1 MHVNDTDSYLI
12 YRINVFVSVVLKE
25 MYQKRNFED
34 EVIKTSTNME
44 DLKKHA
50 QQLRVL
56 IETVNDHEYFAVT
69 LQLKEGCE
77 VIRYTEE
84 GLDGSSYLVGEWGKA
99 GIPVVIMQTHQGKD
113 GPRGSYEE
121 TKKALERFPYLE
133 YIFAVGV
140 CGGVKGEVKLG
151 DVVVSAVIQ
160 DYSTLKIK
168 DGKWI
173 NRSPHWSISQRT
185 DFHHTLTRVANNAKA
200 GMVLSGNVL
209 MADAVAQKKV
219 LEASP
224 DGIAFEMEGHG
235 IASACDFLKRNVV
248 CMVVKGVSD
257 HADKDKAD
265 NWQPQAAMNA
275 AEALCKAMEKYPKIG
290 KITIRLVLMR

>member
-1 MHVNDTDSYLI
+1 MDSSFTY
-12 YRINVFVSVVLKE
+12 YINAFISVVLKE
-25 MYQKRNFED
+25 LYQKRKFEE
-34 EVIKTSTNME
+34 EVIKTSTNMA
-44 DLKKHA
+44 DLKK
-50 QQLRVL
+50 QQLHVL
-56 IETVNDHEYFAVT
+56 IETVNEYEYYAVM
-69 LQLKEGCE
+69 LQLREGCE

-84 GLDGSSYLVGEWGKA
+84 GLDGSSYLVGEWGEV
-99 GIPVVIMQTHQGKD
+99 GIPVVIIQTHQGKD

-121 TKKALERFPYLE
+121 TKKALEQFPYLE

-140 CGGVKGEVKLG
+140 CGGVKGKVNLG
-151 DVVVSAVIQ
+151 DVVVSTVIQ

-173 NRSPHWSISQRT
+173 NRSSHWPVSQKT
-185 DFHHTLTRVANNAKA
+185 DFHHTLTREASNAKP

-209 MADAVAQKKV
+209 MADAIVQKDV
-219 LEASP
+219 LEVNP

-235 IASACDFLKRNVV
+235 IASACDMLKRDIV

-257 HADKDKAD
+257 HADKDKVD

-290 KITIRLVLMR
+290 KITSKHVIIYIVNIH